1 MNSWSDRHLFAV
13 WFLIGIATAAILQVG
28 QANSFGGRPEGLLFV
43 GDLQDVAPLVVAEL
57 PDAPVTPGHGHDGQ
71 IFYAVALDLR
81 GEWVPETLESASY
94 RYRRVLYPALASL
107 FGILDGE
114 ALLWGMVTLAAVPVG
129 VASGT
134 AALLATRRGV
144 TPWLAL
150 AVILNPGVWLS
161 ARLLTADNL
170 ALALGLV
177 AVHAYLRNRDI
188 LCVVALA
195 AAALTKEPA
204 VVFAVGLAGYSLYH
218 REYRRVLLLTT
229 SLLPLLG
236 WLLYVHTNIGSI
248 LDAGGNTALPGFGIY
263 EARTAWSDQRL
274 RDNVWVA
281 ITLAAM
287 VAAVFT
293 GLRSRSMWTWLAIGW
308 VLVGLVASHL
318 VWDIGNNVIRALS
331 PLIPLTAFQVA
342 EALVELR
349 TNSPRFGLQRTRR

>member
-28 QANSFGGRPEGLLFV
+28 QANSIGGRPEGLLFV

-114 ALLWGMVTLAAVPVG
+114 TLLWGMVALAAVPVG

-134 AALLATRRGV
+134 AALLAIRRGV

-150 AVILNPGVWLS
+150 GVILNPGVWLS

-177 AVHAYLRNRDI
+177 AVLAYLRNRDV

-195 AAALTKEPA
+195 AAALTKEPT
-204 VVFAVGLAGYSLYH
+204 VVFAVGLAGYSISR
-218 REYRRVLLLTT
+218 REYRRALVMTT

-236 WLLYVHTNIGSI
+236 WLFYVHTNIGSI

-263 EARTAWSDQRL
+263 EARTAWSDQRP

-281 ITLAAM
+281 LTLAAM
-287 VAAVFT
+287 VVTVLA
-293 GLRSRSMWTWLAIGW
+293 GLRSRSVWTWLAMGW
-308 VLVGLVASHL
+308 VTVGLIASHL
-318 VWDIGNNVIRALS
+318 VWDIGNNAIRALS
-331 PLIPLTAFQVA
+331 PLLLLATFQIV
-342 EALVELR
+342 EALVGRRAEM
-349 TNSPRFGLQRTRR
+349 PRPHSQPSRA